1 MQIIK
6 NSSSKIEMALNILRI
21 KEMGIFLMLFLIVVI
36 FGIANPAFLSI
47 NNIINILRSTS
58 FILIIGVAMTFVL
71 ISGGLDLSVG
81 SIVALGGVITGISI
95 QSGIPIPISILLG
108 LSSGFVV
115 GFVNGVTITFFKI
128 PPLIVTLGMMYIIR
142 GVVLIIT
149 KGAPIFPL
157 PDSFN
162 IIGQGQLFGL
172 PIVVIIALFLAIISH
187 IILTQTTI
195 GREIHAVGGNIQTA
209 FVSGIKIHKIK
220 LFVYIAT
227 GTTAALSG
235 IIMAA
240 RLASAQANS
249 GTGYELLVIAAVII
263 GGTSMFGGSGT
274 ILGTAIG
281 ALFMTVVS
289 NGMVILKVSVYW
301 QNLVIGFIIIL
312 AVGLDQLKRRRI
324 L

>member
-1 MQIIK
+1 MTQDKTVGSYIK
-6 NSSSKIEMALNILRI
+6 RIFRI
-21 KEMGIFLMLFLIVVI
+21 KEMGIFITLIIIVAV
-36 FGIANPAFLSI
+36 FGIANPVFLSFS
-47 NNIINILRSTS
+47 NIINILRSTS
-58 FILIIGVAMTFVL
+58 FILIIGIAMTFVL

-81 SIVALGGVITGISI
+81 PIVALGGVIAGLSV
-95 QSGIPIPISILLG
+95 QSGIPIPVSILLG
-108 LSSGFVV
+108 LLSGMAVGAFSGF
-115 GFVNGVTITFFKI
+115 TIAAFKI
-128 PPLIVTLGMMYIIR
+128 PPLIVTLGMMYVIK

-157 PDSFN
+157 PQEFN
-162 IIGQGQLFGL
+162 IIGQGELAGIPF
-172 PIVVIIALFLAIISH
+172 VVLIAVVLGVIAH

-195 GREIHAVGGNIQTA
+195 GREIHAVGGNIETA
-209 FVSGIKIHKIK
+209 
-220 LFVYIAT
+220 Y
-227 GTTAALSG
+227 LSG
-235 IIMAA
+235 IRINRIKFLVYVLTGAAAAITGILMSA

-263 GGTSMFGGSGT
+263 GGTSLFGGSGT

-312 AVGLDQLKRRRI
+312 AVGIDQLKRRKI
-324 L
+324 T